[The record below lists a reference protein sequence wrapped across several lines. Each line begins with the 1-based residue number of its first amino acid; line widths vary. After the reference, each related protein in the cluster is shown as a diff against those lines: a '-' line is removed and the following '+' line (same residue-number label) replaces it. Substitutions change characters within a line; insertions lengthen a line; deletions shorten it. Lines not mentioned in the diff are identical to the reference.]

1 MSTHLSGLGGRP
13 RRLLVAE
20 NCQLNDVHL
29 KTLFVLTQVEAVSTW
44 RSSMPTAE
52 EPRTRQRSTAAR
64 RDEDLDL
71 RPLLGIADVAQI
83 LGLPKATLYRW
94 HSLSTPEAPIGPRA
108 FRVGRYLRYTLGDVS
123 SYIEGLRS
131 SAS

>member
-1 MSTHLSGLGGRP
+1 MAHAP
-13 RRLLVAE
+13 
-20 NCQLNDVHL
+20 QPH
-29 KTLFVLTQVEAVSTW
+29 
-44 RSSMPTAE
+44 
-52 EPRTRQRSTAAR
+52 TRQRATAAR

-71 RPLLGIADVAQI
+71 RPLLSIADVAQI

-94 HSLSTPEAPIGPRA
+94 HSLSTPETPVGPRA